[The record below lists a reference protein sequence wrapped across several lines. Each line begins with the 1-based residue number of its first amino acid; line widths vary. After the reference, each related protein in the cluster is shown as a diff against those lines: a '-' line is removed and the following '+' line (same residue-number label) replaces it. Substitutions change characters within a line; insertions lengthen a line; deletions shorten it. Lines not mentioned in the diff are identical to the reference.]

1 MPTVPGDDQRE
12 RAASGRPPAD
22 GAIAVEL
29 LGEREIPQA
38 WEYDAQ
44 ILTADGAVERR
55 VLVLHW
61 ADYQMWSPDGAVPP
75 SRVAEAV
82 LRFLS
87 LHREAFAGIER
98 LDAAVA
104 RRKVRGADRTIA
116 DLLHGE

>member
-1 MPTVPGDDQRE
+1 MSP
-12 RAASGRPPAD
+12 AAPP
-22 GAIAVEL
+22 IAVEL

-44 ILTADGAVERR
+44 ILTGRGAVERR

-82 LRFLS
+82 LRFVAA
-87 LHREAFAGIER
+87 RPEIFAAMER
-98 LDAAVA
+98 IDAAVA
-104 RRKVRGADRTIA
+104 RRKVPGADRIIGE
-116 DLLHGE
+116 LLRDG